1 MTNKVADVAVA
12 VKAAHVKEKRAWSN
26 PIEFL
31 MTCIGRLVDFY
42 QKFLN
47 FIIQIKSK
55 KGFAVGLGNVWRF
68 PYLWYI

>member
-1 MTNKVADVAVA
+1 MTNKVADVADA

-42 QKFLN
+42 YYEILKFYQLN
-47 FIIQIKSK
+47 
-55 KGFAVGLGNVWRF
+55 
-68 PYLWYI
+68 